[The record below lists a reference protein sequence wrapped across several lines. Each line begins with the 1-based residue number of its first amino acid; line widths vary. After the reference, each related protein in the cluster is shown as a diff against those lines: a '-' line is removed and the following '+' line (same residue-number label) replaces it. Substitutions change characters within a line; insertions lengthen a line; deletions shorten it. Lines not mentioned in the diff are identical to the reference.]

1 MGLFDFI
8 SDVSDAIYDAGYNLS
23 LQPTIWSIE
32 HEARKLE
39 RTGSSNTT
47 TKPEPPKPA
56 TKKTVTSAN
65 NNKVVEKSKAI
76 STTSKEKSDEEKIK
90 ALEKELAE
98 LKRKRNEETSK
109 SIEKKEDEVVNFSD
123 FKEAKLANLKSRAA
137 KLITASTDYMSGE
150 TKEIVTDNDEE
161 KEIINGV
168 ASMFDFGKIFEDA
181 KVADLKKY
189 DPKFNDDAIKEKYI
203 IEIDRILEMKTI
215 KAMMKKINQN
225 KPSKST
231 NFTIVGDS
239 DVIHPVSFD
248 NLIEREAN
256 DSSAIPIKG
265 KGISNNLFKKLEKAF
280 LPHMGKTY
288 HRYEKEENGFID
300 MFYENGSEAGG
311 MIRIDPGLVMGKG
324 RLYVL
329 ANFSNDICFVDTE
342 HHDII
347 TKILGNNFYQLT
359 PDEYQVVVDDLF
371 RNTEHYQY
379 YDLSNTSFLNKLS
392 SEEFQKL
399 GKKLTFVTA
408 KLALERTNDAMPHPE
423 IQPRL
428 RLTNWKSIDNF
439 DLISDERVISPLHS
453 SHQTFGVVELGLK
466 VEVRKDDVIEY
477 KNNKVVSKYHI
488 DKYGNM

>member
-1 MGLFDFI
+1 MGFFGDLL
-8 SDVSDAIYDAGYNLS
+8 SDVGDAIYDAGYNLS

-39 RTGSSNTT
+39 RTSSSNTT
-47 TKPEPPKPA
+47 KPKVDTKPEPTKPV
-56 TKKTVTSAN
+56 TKKNVTG
-65 NNKVVEKSKAI
+65 KVKVEKPKAI

-98 LKRKRNEETSK
+98 LKKKRSK
-109 SIEKKEDEVVNFSD
+109 EKKEDEVVSFSD
-123 FKEAKLANLKSRAA
+123 FKEVKLQNLKRRGA
-137 KLITASTDYMSGE
+137 KLITSCTDYMSE
-150 TKEIVTDNDEE
+150 KKPINIDDNEE
-161 KEIINGV
+161 KEIINGI
-168 ASMFDFGKIFEDA
+168 ASMFDFGKIYKDA
-181 KVADLKKY
+181 NVADLKKY
-189 DPKFNDDAIKEKYI
+189 DPKFNNGAIDQKYI
-203 IEIDRILEMKTI
+203 IEIDRISELKNI
-215 KAMMKKINQN
+215 KAMMEKINAN
-225 KPSKST
+225 KPKKS
-231 NFTIVGDS
+231 FTVDEN

-256 DSSAIPIKG
+256 DSSAIPMKG
-265 KGISNNLFKKLEKAF
+265 KGISNNLFKKLEKTF
-280 LPHMGKTY
+280 LPFVGKTY

-311 MIRIDPGLVMGKG
+311 IIRIDPGLIMGKG

-329 ANFSNDICFVDTE
+329 SNFSNDVCFVDTK
-342 HHDII
+342 HHEII

-359 PDEYQVVVDDLF
+359 SDEYQVVVDDLF

-379 YDLSNTSFLNKLS
+379 YDLSNTSFLGKLS
-392 SEEFQKL
+392 NEEFQKL
-399 GKKLTFVTA
+399 GKKLTFVSA

>member
-1 MGLFDFI
+1 M
-8 SDVSDAIYDAGYNLS
+8 S
-23 LQPTIWSIE
+23 
-32 HEARKLE
+32 
-39 RTGSSNTT
+39 
-47 TKPEPPKPA
+47 
-56 TKKTVTSAN
+56 
-65 NNKVVEKSKAI
+65 
-76 STTSKEKSDEEKIK
+76 
-90 ALEKELAE
+90 
-98 LKRKRNEETSK
+98 
-109 SIEKKEDEVVNFSD
+109 EKKPINID
-123 FKEAKLANLKSRAA
+123 
-137 KLITASTDYMSGE
+137 
-150 TKEIVTDNDEE
+150 DNEE
-161 KEIINGV
+161 KEIINGI
-168 ASMFDFGKIFEDA
+168 ASMFDFGKIYKDA
-181 KVADLKKY
+181 NVADLKKY
-189 DPKFNDDAIKEKYI
+189 DPKFNNGAIDQKYI
-203 IEIDRILEMKTI
+203 IEIDRISELKNI
-215 KAMMKKINQN
+215 KAMMEKINAN
-225 KPSKST
+225 KPKKS
-231 NFTIVGDS
+231 FTVDEN

-256 DSSAIPIKG
+256 DSSAIPMKG

-324 RLYVL
+324 GLYVL
-329 ANFSNDICFVDTE
+329 SNFSNDVCFVDIK
-342 HHDII
+342 HHEII

-359 PDEYQVVVDDLF
+359 SDEYQVVVDDLF

-379 YDLSNTSFLNKLS
+379 YDLSNTSFLGKLS
-392 SEEFQKL
+392 NEEFQKL
-399 GKKLTFVTA
+399 GKKLTFVSA

>member
-39 RTGSSNTT
+39 RTSGSSNTT
-47 TKPEPPKPA
+47 KPEPVA
-56 TKKTVTSAN
+56 KKSIKQTAQTP
-65 NNKVVEKSKAI
+65 KVVNNDKAEKKSI
-76 STTSKEKSDEEKIK
+76 STSKEKTDDEKIQ

-98 LKRKRNEETSK
+98 LKKKRNK
-109 SIEKKEDEVVNFSD
+109 EKKDIVEKNEEEVVNFSD
-123 FKEAKLANLKSRAA
+123 FKDAKIKNLKSRAA
-137 KLITASTDYMSGE
+137 KLITAATDYMSGE
-150 TKEIVTDNDEE
+150 TKEIVLSVNDEE

-168 ASMFDFGKIFEDA
+168 ASMFDFGKIFEDT

-203 IEIDRILEMKTI
+203 IEIDRILEMKNI
-215 KAMMKKINQN
+215 KAMMKKINSN
-225 KPSKST
+225 KKSD
-231 NFTIVGDS
+231 NDDKI
-239 DVIHPVSFD
+239 IHPVFFD
-248 NLIEREAN
+248 DPIEREIH
-256 DSSAIPIKG
+256 DSSAIPVKG

-324 RLYVL
+324 GLYVL
-329 ANFSNDICFVDTE
+329 SNFSNDICFVDTE

-379 YDLSNTSFLNKLS
+379 YDLSNTSFLSKLS
-392 SEEFQKL
+392 NEEFQKL

-439 DLISDERVISPLHS
+439 DLISDERLISPLHS

-488 DKYGNM
+488 DKYGIM

>member
-1 MGLFDFI
+1 M
-8 SDVSDAIYDAGYNLS
+8 
-23 LQPTIWSIE
+23 
-32 HEARKLE
+32 RKVC
-39 RTGSSNTT
+39 G
-47 TKPEPPKPA
+47 
-56 TKKTVTSAN
+56 
-65 NNKVVEKSKAI
+65 
-76 STTSKEKSDEEKIK
+76 
-90 ALEKELAE
+90 
-98 LKRKRNEETSK
+98 
-109 SIEKKEDEVVNFSD
+109 
-123 FKEAKLANLKSRAA
+123 
-137 KLITASTDYMSGE
+137 
-150 TKEIVTDNDEE
+150 
-161 KEIINGV
+161 
-168 ASMFDFGKIFEDA
+168 DFGKIYKDA
-181 KVADLKKY
+181 NVADLKKY
-189 DPKFNDDAIKEKYI
+189 DPKFNNGAIDQKYI
-203 IEIDRILEMKTI
+203 IEIDRISELKNI
-215 KAMMKKINQN
+215 KAMMEKINAN
-225 KPSKST
+225 KPKKS
-231 NFTIVGDS
+231 FTVDEN

-256 DSSAIPIKG
+256 DSSAIPMKG

-324 RLYVL
+324 GLYVL
-329 ANFSNDICFVDTE
+329 SNFSNDVCFVDIK
-342 HHDII
+342 HHEII

-359 PDEYQVVVDDLF
+359 SDEYQVVVDDLF

-379 YDLSNTSFLNKLS
+379 YDLSNTSFLGKLS
-392 SEEFQKL
+392 NEEFQKL
-399 GKKLTFVTA
+399 GKKLTFVSA